1 MPKIVEVSFPRHFAL
16 LAIANA
22 RPAPARKRELGFVE
36 VRTWREKC
44 NANDKGEI
52 VLPAMA
58 MKQALDAVARRL
70 GDQVPGKGKATYTK
84 SFVGGVICEDDVVL
98 KDCFKKDAPCCI
110 INANSDGKRGSGKR
124 VKRSFPQWA
133 KWSGVAR
140 FAILDDTITEPVFE
154 RHFNEAGRFI
164 GVGRFRPENGGLNGR
179 FNAQKFVWSNV

>member
-1 MPKIVEVSFPRHFAL
+1 
-16 LAIANA
+16 
-22 RPAPARKRELGFVE
+22 
-36 VRTWREKC
+36 
-44 NANDKGEI
+44 
-52 VLPAMA
+52 MA

-70 GDQVPGKGKATYTK
+70 GGDQVPGKGKATYTK

-140 FAILDDTITEPVFE
+140 FADPR
-154 RHFNEAGRFI
+154 RHPSPSRCSSATSM
-164 GVGRFRPENGGLNGR
+164 RPDGSSASVASGTRKL
-179 FNAQKFVWSNV
+179 AV